1 MDGRE
6 ISAKS
11 SGEGVPRGS
20 TCGLTLLFLVVPAL
34 PLLKSLL
41 YVKVSFAPKSCVR

>member
-20 TCGLTLLFLVVPAL
+20 TCGLTLLFLVSGPCTSPSQIP
-34 PLLKSLL
+34 PLRKG
-41 YVKVSFAPKSCVR
+41 